1 MECDLDYSLLSAFSL
16 SVQLILLKNCQH
28 CWLPTLYNDTLK
40 EKKKKKD
47 SQFYIASLQMTV
59 VGFRKQNNI
68 KQQVYLS
75 GR

>member
-40 EKKKKKD
+40 EKKKKIHN
-47 SQFYIASLQMTV
+47 FTLHHC
-59 VGFRKQNNI
+59 R
-68 KQQVYLS
+68 
-75 GR
+75 